1 MGLRQESPSG
11 VRQTGRKRRRAGE
24 QRWLVS
30 LLYIRLP
37 TSLFLVDS
45 TTSTLIDLSSAV
57 FIEHFSYLGYLE
69 YNKEKK

>member
-1 MGLRQESPSG
+1 MGLRQESPP
-11 VRQTGRKRRRAGE
+11 GRSADGEEEKEGRE

-45 TTSTLIDLSSAV
+45 TTSTLIYLSSAV